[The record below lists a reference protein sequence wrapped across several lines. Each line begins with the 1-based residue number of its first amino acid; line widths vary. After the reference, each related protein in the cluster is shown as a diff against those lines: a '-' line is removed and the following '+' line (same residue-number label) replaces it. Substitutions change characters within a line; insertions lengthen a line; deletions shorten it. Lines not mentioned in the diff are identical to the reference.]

1 MTQRLRE
8 RERFD
13 RQQAAAVS
21 MVGTPKAAKEQSG
34 SISEVWKSM
43 SLEDTIAEPGEIST
57 VWCDVVWCDVI

>member
-1 MTQRLRE
+1 M
-8 RERFD
+8 
-13 RQQAAAVS
+13 S